1 MGCDLNKD
9 LCLNLN
15 KNPSMPD
22 IESRKDIETL
32 IKAFYEKAITDE
44 VIGHFFTRIV
54 PLNLEEHLPKMF
66 DFWEMVLFDGHAYKG
81 NPMKTHL
88 NLNEKSPLKKVHFD
102 AWIGLFNETVNELF
116 EG

>member
-1 MGCDLNKD
+1 
-9 LCLNLN
+9 
-15 KNPSMPD
+15 
-22 IESRKDIETL
+22 
-32 IKAFYEKAITDE
+32 
-44 VIGHFFTRIV
+44 
-54 PLNLEEHLPKMF
+54 MF

-102 AWIGLFNETVNELF
+102 AWIDLFNETVNELF